1 MIREKAI
8 KKIFVSTLSLFIILF
23 SYVLINMKNT
33 YSKPVIKM
41 VNMNTNFYVYLLDN
55 YNRLV
60 RYDIFIT
67 EDSES
72 KIIKSIFN
80 FLKSDMIPNGL
91 KNPVRNDLKLNNVKI
106 KNDVLNLYLSDYP
119 NINEIESISYSLFD
133 VGDFKEIKYFVN
145 NKLFT
150 SINKKYGINK
160 RYLINNRNN
169 IISTTVFYNESI
181 NNKNY
186 FVPVTKYINSD
197 KNKIDIIIESLTS
210 SYIYENN
217 LMSTIMEESINSYR
231 FDDNI
236 LFIDFNKKLNKKDLK
251 GLSLSVFYNYD
262 IDNIIYTNKNK
273 IIDKVKR

>member
-23 SYVLINMKNT
+23 SYVLINMKNA

-150 SINKKYGINK
+150 SINKNYGINK